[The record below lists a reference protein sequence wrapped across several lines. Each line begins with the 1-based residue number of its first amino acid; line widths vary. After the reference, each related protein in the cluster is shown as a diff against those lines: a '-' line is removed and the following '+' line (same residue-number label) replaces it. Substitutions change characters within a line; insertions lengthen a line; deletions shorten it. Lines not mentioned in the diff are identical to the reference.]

1 MKIGQAQRKI
11 SMATNSFCLANLLS
25 RECFLAKFFRK
36 QRQMKKF
43 QNLTTSYLFLK
54 NEKLSQCLHYLK
66 FTCLHFKQISM
77 CMCFF
82 KISMFMKSYSLLIWF
97 LFFAMIPKD
106 IRPGVQIL
114 VRTSWGLISI
124 FRKKVVILK
133 NCVICWIIHLFSG
146 YLVHQEN
153 MKYTVLYNTN
163 QTNRL
168 SSLMHNKIIIT
179 RKKKWEPTFHTQP
192 DTWCHLP
199 SSGSLFAMD
208 ATY

>member
-1 MKIGQAQRKI
+1 
-11 SMATNSFCLANLLS
+11 MATNFFYLANLLS
-25 RECFLAKFFRK
+25 RACFLAKFFGK

-43 QNLTTSYLFLK
+43 QNLATSYLFLK
-54 NEKLSQCLHYLK
+54 NQKLSQCLHYLK

-82 KISMFMKSYSLLIWF
+82 KISMCMKSYSLLIWF

-124 FRKKVVILK
+124 FRKEVVILK

-179 RKKKWEPTFHTQP
+179 RKKWGPTFHTQP

-199 SSGSLFAMD
+199 SSGSLFAMA
-208 ATY
+208 ATYSLRLEI